1 MLRALFVMLL
11 LAGVTSAGEF
21 NKVLSIGDAAPSWE
35 NLPATDGKKY
45 SLVDFKASEYVVV
58 VFTCNSCPCAED
70 YEDRIIAFTKKFKDK
85 ATVVAI
91 NVNLVKDDSLDEM
104 KKKATKKSFPFV
116 YLFDESQK
124 IAKNFGATYTPEFFI
139 LNKDRK
145 VVYMGA
151 MDDRNTA
158 SEVKVTHLDDALTLL
173 LKGEKP
179 KVAET
184 IARGCMIRYKRIR
197 ED

>member
-1 MLRALFVMLL
+1 MLRALFFVVVLV
-11 LAGVTSAGEF
+11 GVSSAGEF
-21 NKVLSIGDAAPSWE
+21 NKVISIGDAAPSWT

-45 SLVDFKASEYVVV
+45 SLADFKASEYVVV

-70 YEDRIIAFTKKFKDK
+70 YEDRIIAFAKKFKDK

-91 NVNLVKDDSLDEM
+91 NVNLVKEDSLDEM
-104 KKKATKKSFPFV
+104 KKKANKKNFPFI

-179 KVAET
+179 KVSET
-184 IARGCMIRYKRIR
+184 VGRGCMIRYKRIR